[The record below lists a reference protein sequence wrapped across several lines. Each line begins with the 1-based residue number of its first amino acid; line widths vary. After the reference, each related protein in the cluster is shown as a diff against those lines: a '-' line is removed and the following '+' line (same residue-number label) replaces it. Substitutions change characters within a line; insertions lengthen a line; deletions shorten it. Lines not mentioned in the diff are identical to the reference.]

1 MPTRFRKTV
10 TIFPGVKA
18 NISKG
23 GVSFSMGRKGF
34 TINVG
39 KNGVRRTVS
48 LPGTGISNT
57 EYMGK
62 DDDDHEKGK
71 EGGLLDGA
79 GAMLMGVA
87 AADALD
93 KDDDDDK
100 PAKRAKASTRR
111 KKKTRVRKEKQE
123 VESGN
128 GYALRGLMVFAAI
141 AIAVYA
147 GTQLLPHLPPTWP
160 NDLMNTILQWA
171 VQFGH

>member
-57 EYMGK
+57 EQ
-62 DDDDHEKGK
+62 GK

-141 AIAVYA
+141 AIAVYIGA
-147 GTQLLPHLPPTWP
+147 QVLPHLPPTWP